1 MKKHHKIIV
10 LIVIISALALIG
22 FFGLQNREAVED
34 IDNFEPIP
42 AAADAAEP
50 EAPPDIVQGV
60 PRFSQ
65 SAPPPQTPPSKP
77 DLLP

>member
-34 IDNFEPIP
+34 IDNFEPVP
-42 AAADAAEP
+42 VDAAE
-50 EAPPDIVQGV
+50 
-60 PRFSQ
+60 
-65 SAPPPQTPPSKP
+65 
-77 DLLP
+77 

>member
-42 AAADAAEP
+42 AAADAAE
-50 EAPPDIVQGV
+50 
-60 PRFSQ
+60 
-65 SAPPPQTPPSKP
+65 
-77 DLLP
+77 